1 MPDLVAAAAELG
13 VTEEELEAALGEP
26 GQAPPDFAAA
36 ATEFGVTEEVLMEAL
51 GVSASGSP
59 NGGGQPPADQS

>member
-51 GVSASGSP
+51 
-59 NGGGQPPADQS
+59 